1 MVKKTRKSLRRAK
14 RVAGKPETSAPETKG
29 ATLLPDQASTSQPDG
44 AATTPKPE
52 ADPRK
57 AEASPKRPEDP
68 LKPTGNPREDLRRNL
83 LRGVVT
89 EPLLG
94 EVKSNPTGRFDIIIV
109 LNELYP
115 EGIDQAREWVLKEL
129 AASTSGP
136 PDDSNAQNKS
146 KAKKDSQPKNY
157 VFVNLTGEQ
166 ILKLAEL
173 YRSWLGTQGGRTNSP
188 IYKVWKDQEIR
199 ACLTKSIATI
209 KADAGQRAFNCF
221 GDDIV
226 WAVLD
231 SGIDASH
238 VHFSAGTLDQTLS
251 TDFSGEGTDGLK
263 DELGHGTHVAGIIAG
278 AWPPADPASAKPTD
292 KQAFIA
298 TETLKE
304 GTELGGEPETEVH
317 LALVPKISGIAPRA
331 KLASIKVLDKF
342 GVGKTSA
349 VLRAIEM
356 VQTVNQFGRR
366 LRIHG
371 VNMSLGYDFD
381 PRWFGCGQSPLC
393 VEVDRLVRSGVV
405 VVVAAGNSGFSSLNV
420 TSQGTN
426 ELGYRDLS
434 INDPGNAELAITVG
448 ATHRDMPHTYGVSY
462 FSSRGPTGDGRLKPD
477 LVAPG
482 ERIVSCAAGT
492 FRDALTGKLPSG
504 SDVQYLEQSGTSMA
518 APHVSGAIAAFLS
531 VRREFIGQPEKVK
544 QLFLDNAVDLRRAAS
559 FQGRGLV
566 DLMKVLQAV

>member
-1 MVKKTRKSLRRAK
+1 M
-14 RVAGKPETSAPETKG
+14 
-29 ATLLPDQASTSQPDG
+29 
-44 AATTPKPE
+44 
-52 ADPRK
+52 
-57 AEASPKRPEDP
+57 
-68 LKPTGNPREDLRRNL
+68 

-89 EPLLG
+89 EPLLS
-94 EVKSNPTGRFDIIIV
+94 EVRRDPKGSFDIIIA

-115 EGIDQAREWVLKEL
+115 GGIDEARTWVLQNL
-129 AASTSGP
+129 AERVPGQPNSSITQGDASAHKYP
-136 PDDSNAQNKS
+136 P
-146 KAKKDSQPKNY
+146 PKNY
-157 VFVNLTGEQ
+157 VFLNLTGEV
-166 ILKLAEL
+166 ILALAKV
-173 YRSWLGTQGGRTNSP
+173 YAGWLSAPGGRTTAP
-188 IYKVWKDQEIR
+188 IYRVWKDQLIQ
-199 ACLTKSIATI
+199 ACITKSIATI
-209 KADAGQRAFNCF
+209 KADAGQRAFNCC

-231 SGIDASH
+231 SGIQADH
-238 VHFSAGTLDQTLS
+238 PHFVPPPNSVRERTVDKSLS
-251 TDFSGEGTDGLK
+251 FDFSGEDTDGLT
-263 DELGHGTHVAGIIAG
+263 DEFGHGTHVAGIIAG
-278 AWPPADPASAKPTD
+278 EWPVAVGVAGETPVLPLVATEALKEDSALDDKPT
-292 KQAFIA
+292 
-298 TETLKE
+298 
-304 GTELGGEPETEVH
+304 TEVH
-317 LALVPKISGIAPRA
+317 VSPVPRISGIAPRA
-331 KLASIKVLDKF
+331 RLASIKVLNKA
-342 GVGKTSA
+342 GVGRTSA

-356 VQTVNQFGRR
+356 VQTINQFGRR

-405 VVVAAGNSGFSSLNV
+405 VVVAAGNSGFSSLNRN
-420 TSQGTN
+420 SAGAN

-492 FRDALTGKLPSG
+492 FKDKLTAKLPTG
-504 SDVQYLEQSGTSMA
+504 SEVQYLEQSGTSMA

-544 QLFLDNAVDLRRAAS
+544 QLFLENAVDLRRERS
-559 FQGRGLV
+559 FQGSGLV

>member
-1 MVKKTRKSLRRAK
+1 MDALA
-14 RVAGKPETSAPETKG
+14 
-29 ATLLPDQASTSQPDG
+29 
-44 AATTPKPE
+44 
-52 ADPRK
+52 
-57 AEASPKRPEDP
+57 
-68 LKPTGNPREDLRRNL
+68 PTGNPREDLRRNL

-89 EPLLG
+89 EPLLS
-94 EVKSNPTGRFDIIIV
+94 EIQKNPTDRFDIIIA
-109 LNELYP
+109 LNELFP
-115 EGIDQAREWVLKEL
+115 GGTKRARDLVLEAL
-129 AASTSGP
+129 AAWSSTRP
-136 PDDSNAQNKS
+136 
-146 KAKKDSQPKNY
+146 KDPQPENY
-157 VFVNLTGEQ
+157 VFVALTGEQ
-166 ILKLAEL
+166 IMSLAKK
-173 YRSWLGTQGGRTNSP
+173 YREWLGEHGERTSSP

-199 ACLTKSIATI
+199 ACVTKSIATI

-221 GDDIV
+221 GDEIV

-231 SGIDASH
+231 SGIQADH
-238 VHFSAGTLDQTLS
+238 PHFSAPKGSGRAETVDRTLS
-251 TDFSGEGTDGLK
+251 ADFSDEGTDAFT
-263 DELGHGTHVAGIIAG
+263 DTFGHGTHVAGIIAG
-278 AWPPADPASAKPTD
+278 AWPVDPTTGKPDT
-292 KQAFIA
+292 QALVA

-304 GTELGGEPETEVH
+304 GTELGGKPETEVH
-317 LALVPKISGIAPRA
+317 IAPVLAICGMAPRA
-331 KLASIKVLDKF
+331 RLASIKVLNKA

-356 VQTVNQFGRR
+356 VQSLNQNGRR

-405 VVVAAGNSGFSSLNV
+405 VVVAAGNSGFSSLNKN
-420 TSQGTN
+420 SAGAN

-482 ERIVSCAAGT
+482 ERIISCAAGSFKT
-492 FRDALTGKLPSG
+492 DVTRKIASTA
-504 SDVQYLEQSGTSMA
+504 DVQYLEQSGTSMA

-544 QLFLDNAVDLRRAAS
+544 QIFLENAVDLRRERS
-559 FQGRGLV
+559 FQGHGLV

>member
-1 MVKKTRKSLRRAK
+1 MAKKRKPSGRTKKT
-14 RVAGKPETSAPETKG
+14 SA
-29 ATLLPDQASTSQPDG
+29 Q
-44 AATTPKPE
+44 PE
-52 ADPRK
+52 A
-57 AEASPKRPEDP
+57 AAPKTSGSIPLEDP
-68 LKPTGNPREDLRRNL
+68 ARTARPRSHADTPNPEIGAPAEEATSSPEPKTGLSRDDISRNM

-94 EVKSNPTGRFDIIIV
+94 DVKRDPKGSFDIIIA

-115 EGIDQAREWVLKEL
+115 EGIDKAREWVLQHLDEFVPGQRKVL
-129 AASTSGP
+129 SAQSDAS
-136 PDDSNAQNKS
+136 AQPH
-146 KAKKDSQPKNY
+146 AQTRNY
-157 VFVNLTGEQ
+157 VFVTLTGEQ
-166 ILKLAEL
+166 ILMLAKV
-173 YRSWLGTQGGRTNSP
+173 YLGWVGQPGGRTNAP

-199 ACLTKSIATI
+199 ACVTKSIATI
-209 KADAGQRAFNCF
+209 KADAGQRAFNCC

-231 SGIDASH
+231 SGIQADH
-238 VHFSAGTLDQTLS
+238 PHFVPPPNSLRERTVDKSLSADL
-251 TDFSGEGTDGLK
+251 TDENTDGLT
-263 DELGHGTHVAGIIAG
+263 DEFGHGTHVAGIIAG
-278 AWPPADPASAKPTD
+278 EWPTAGAVAGETPVLAA
-292 KQAFIA
+292 IA
-298 TETLKE
+298 TEALKE
-304 GTELGGEPETEVH
+304 TEFEGKPETEVLLSH
-317 LALVPKISGIAPRA
+317 VSKISGMAPRA
-331 KLASIKVLDKF
+331 RLASIKVLNKA

-356 VQTVNQFGRR
+356 VQTINQFGRR

-405 VVVAAGNSGFSSLNV
+405 VVVAAGNSGFSSLNRN
-420 TSQGTN
+420 SAGGN

-482 ERIVSCAAGT
+482 ERIVSCAAGKFKSDMT
-492 FRDALTGKLPSG
+492 AKRPG
-504 SDVQYLEQSGTSMA
+504 SEVNYLEQSGTSMA

-544 QLFLDNAVDLRRAAS
+544 QLFLDNAVDLRRERS
-559 FQGRGLV
+559 FQGSGLV